1 MVVSTGTEVT
11 TGSSL
16 AEDTRNGRG
25 GAFHLVVGEKRR
37 PKGID
42 KNILY
47 YFGWGRGEKDG
58 GIILMWL
65 RPEGKRKNTNKHM
78 IKKLWGGGILIIL
91 LRKDVILAKSA
102 LQYDLLLI

>member
-1 MVVSTGTEVT
+1 MKEKGEKRKRDQREEETKHPNGCQYRDRCDN
-11 TGSSL
+11 SL

-47 YFGWGRGEKDG
+47 Y
-58 GIILMWL
+58 LL
-65 RPEGKRKNTNKHM
+65 GKRREGWRNN
-78 IKKLWGGGILIIL
+78 L
-91 LRKDVILAKSA
+91 DVA
-102 LQYDLLLI
+102 

>member
-1 MVVSTGTEVT
+1 MKRERGIRGKRKPNIPTVVSTGTDVT

-47 YFGWGRGEKDG
+47 Y
-58 GIILMWL
+58 LL
-65 RPEGKRKNTNKHM
+65 GKRREGWRNN
-78 IKKLWGGGILIIL
+78 L
-91 LRKDVILAKSA
+91 DVA
-102 LQYDLLLI
+102 